1 MVKVRRVRDRLM
13 TLVVSE
19 KYVVRLICG
28 YAPQSGRSLEEK
40 HTFYDEL
47 KCEWDMHSA
56 DDLVMC
62 LGVFNGHVGW
72 NIDGFAEVHGGYGEG
87 KRN

>member
-1 MVKVRRVRDRLM
+1 ML
-13 TLVVSE
+13 
-19 KYVVRLICG
+19 RLICG

-40 HTFYDEL
+40 QSFYDEL

-62 LGVFNGHVGW
+62 LEDFNGHFGRH
-72 NIDGFAEVHGGYGEG
+72 IDGVHQGYGVGHRNCVWGRNCVCQIHGLRER
-87 KRN
+87 KRGR